1 MRGKASSYH
10 KQGGNIPIKTISK
23 RNTFKKGMKGL
34 FFLFCMLWLG
44 ANAQQDAP
52 VKQGI
57 SGKIY
62 LQKGD
67 KMPVPGRKPGKG
79 APVSR
84 TVLVYQLTTLKQ
96 VGGVT
101 NFYNTIQT
109 QLVAKTQ
116 SNDKGEYAI
125 ALPEGSYS
133 VFVQESGLLYANDFD
148 GEGHICPVTVVA
160 DKVSKKDVV
169 VSHGGVD

>member
-1 MRGKASSYH
+1 
-10 KQGGNIPIKTISK
+10 
-23 RNTFKKGMKGL
+23 MKGL
-34 FFLFCMLWLG
+34 FFLFCMMWLC

-57 SGKIY
+57 S
-62 LQKGD
+62 
-67 KMPVPGRKPGKG
+67 RKPGKG
-79 APVSR
+79 AAVSR

-116 SNDKGEYAI
+116 SNDKGEYVI